1 MTLIAGSTSRRLFFL
16 LFTNSF
22 LARVLLCWWMTAIK
36 LLLVFYHRASRVAG
50 SLIEISDRQGLC
62 TFHGRGWLLPP
73 LRPFFS
79 VVCGGARSS
88 GSHFPKSTPFWFKE
102 QKVGYQSRGCHWS
115 IFFFPFLI
123 LTLQQLQ
130 KKKKR
135 KKKKTPSHEAIYVW
149 KTVHAC
155 PFCPLSNSSR
165 LIFSDLKDFMTLF
178 LIPVQW
184 NTLLSSRSKKRCT
197 LLNDIV
203 TFLLN
208 FTGIQLKC
216 AFCADTFFTSV
227 NSICGFRTHL

>member
-1 MTLIAGSTSRRLFFL
+1 
-16 LFTNSF
+16 
-22 LARVLLCWWMTAIK
+22 MTAIK

-135 KKKKTPSHEAIYVW
+135 KKLLLMK
-149 KTVHAC
+149 
-155 PFCPLSNSSR
+155 PFMSGKQSTHVPFVRYRIPQDWFFPTWRILWH
-165 LIFSDLKDFMTLF
+165 FSWFQCSETL
-178 LIPVQW
+178 
-184 NTLLSSRSKKRCT
+184 LLSSRSKKRCT
-197 LLNDIV
+197 LLNDTV

-208 FTGIQLKC
+208 FTGIKLKC
-216 AFCADTFFTSV
+216 AFCADTFFTSM
-227 NSICGFRTHL
+227 NSICGSRTHL